1 MSTSTVASVSCWM
14 QDVLRTKRLSP
25 PNPILESLPSAE
37 EVLEGLQSQ
46 SQSQSNNRGK
56 SDAMILSSQLPK
68 FSILQPHHLEKA
80 AEEISRQHDVELAQ
94 LEVRW
99 TSVSEDTTG
108 NDDDKSQQPQ
118 QQQEQLSSSPSS
130 LYSLL
135 LDLDRLTAPV
145 VQLREVSELYE
156 TLASPPDKIQDW
168 TEAADSV
175 DSRTTTNFVENLYR
189 SRIVYRALATA
200 ISESSESTTA
210 AKATAA
216 TTTKNPP
223 SFLVPF
229 FKRGAHIDNNGA
241 TDSGDPRHEA
251 EGLQQIQQELSVLN
265 DRLDNVVSYDRASK
279 VMRLQCMS
287 DMYNCIGL
295 SRLQAES
302 LQLPDVTSEDSNNND
317 NGNSVWDLARL
328 QHNHLVESPQ
338 EELTDSLFPEIT
350 SFLQSYLPKQEKL
363 DLDGVGAFLEGK
375 SEIGNSINSGG
386 SMDSARTSLKAKWD
400 FKQRIRLHGVMKGFI
415 DFCDQILGITIVED
429 TEANNGEAGWSKNV
443 RLLHLYEKSQD
454 GEHEGDYL
462 GTIYFDPFADS
473 YWRTED
479 AKDLVNTRLFTQQ
492 PTGQTKTT
500 APIAIVALKITPIWD
515 DTPVPMT
522 WKDTRD
528 LLHQFGQALQ
538 LVLDQSR
545 VQRNYHK
552 NDYET
557 IEQAPIDASN
567 FMAHVR

>member
-1 MSTSTVASVSCWM
+1 MASVSCWI

-37 EVLEGLQSQ
+37 EVLEGLQS
-46 SQSQSNNRGK
+46 NRG
-56 SDAMILSSQLPK
+56 SSPDLSSLPK
-68 FSILQPHHLEKA
+68 FSILLPHHLEKA

-99 TSVSEDTTG
+99 TSVSEDDAG
-108 NDDDKSQQPQ
+108 SDDDDSQ
-118 QQQEQLSSSPSS
+118 QQQQQHPPSSSS

-156 TLASPPDKIQDW
+156 TLASPPDKIKDW

-175 DSRTTTNFVENLYR
+175 DSRTTKNFIENLYR
-189 SRIVYRALATA
+189 SRIVYRAFATA
-200 ISESSESTTA
+200 ISETTA
-210 AKATAA
+210 ATAKATA
-216 TTTKNPP
+216 TTVTNPP

-229 FKRGAHIDNNGA
+229 LKRGAHIDNDINFNGE

-251 EGLQQIQQELSVLN
+251 EGLQQIQKELSVLN

-279 VMRLQCMS
+279 AMRLQCMS

-302 LQLPDVTSEDSNNND
+302 LHLPDAANKYNSNKNNSTK
-317 NGNSVWDLARL
+317 NNNSVWDLARF
-328 QHNHLVESPQ
+328 QHNHMVESPQ
-338 EELTDSLFPEIT
+338 EELTESLFPEIA
-350 SFLQSYLPKQEKL
+350 SSLQSFLPKQTKL

-375 SEIGNSINSGG
+375 SEVGNSINSG
-386 SMDSARTSLKAKWD
+386 SVDSARTSLKAKYD
-400 FKQRIRLHGVMKGFI
+400 FKQRIRLHGVLKGFI

-443 RLLHLYEKSQD
+443 RLLHLYEKAED
-454 GEHEGDYL
+454 GDNGEDVAKGGDYL

-479 AKDLVNTRLFTQQ
+479 AKDLVNTRLFSQQ
-492 PTGQTKTT
+492 ITGQTKTT

-538 LVLDQSR
+538 LVLDQLR

-552 NDYET
+552 NDHET

-567 FMAHVR
+567 FLAHVR

>member
-1 MSTSTVASVSCWM
+1 M
-14 QDVLRTKRLSP
+14 
-25 PNPILESLPSAE
+25 
-37 EVLEGLQSQ
+37 
-46 SQSQSNNRGK
+46 
-56 SDAMILSSQLPK
+56 SSQLPK

-99 TSVSEDTTG
+99 TSVSEEDTG
-108 NDDDKSQQPQ
+108 NDDDDSQQQQPQ
-118 QQQEQLSSSPSS
+118 PSSSSSS

-145 VQLREVSELYE
+145 VQLQEVSELYE
-156 TLASPPDKIQDW
+156 TLASPPDKIKDW

-175 DSRTTTNFVENLYR
+175 DSKTTKNFVENLYR

-200 ISESSESTTA
+200 ISESTTA
-210 AKATAA
+210 AKATS
-216 TTTKNPP
+216 TTTTTTMKHPP

-229 FKRGAHIDNNGA
+229 LKRGAHIENN
-241 TDSGDPRHEA
+241 SGDPRHEA

-279 VMRLQCMS
+279 AMRLQCMS

-302 LQLPDVTSEDSNNND
+302 LQLPDNNSNDNNN
-317 NGNSVWDLARL
+317 NNSVWDLARL
-328 QHNHLVESPQ
+328 QHNHMVESPQ
-338 EELTDSLFPEIT
+338 EELTDSLFPEIA
-350 SFLQSYLPKQEKL
+350 SSLQSYLPKQAKL

-375 SEIGNSINSGG
+375 SVIGNAINSGG
-386 SMDSARTSLKAKWD
+386 SVDSARTSLKAKWD

-443 RLLHLYEKSQD
+443 RLLHLYEKAED
-454 GEHEGDYL
+454 EGNEGDYL

-528 LLHQFGQALQ
+528 LLHQFGQAIQ
-538 LVLDQSR
+538 LILDQSR

-552 NDYET
+552 SDYET